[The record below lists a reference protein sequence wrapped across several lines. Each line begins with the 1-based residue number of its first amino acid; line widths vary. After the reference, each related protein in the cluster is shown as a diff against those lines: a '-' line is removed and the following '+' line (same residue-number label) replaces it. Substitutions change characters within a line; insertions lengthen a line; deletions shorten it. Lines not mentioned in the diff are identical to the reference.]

1 MNRRKKVKRLGAKTI
16 SFPKGKGHLTHNNR
30 EFISNNVVPE
40 RTVWNRIYI
49 QESLEQAYEKC
60 FGQALR
66 DYNVAQKRKD
76 RRKENYL
83 KEIENSGNKE
93 KTFYEN
99 IVQIGKKDD
108 TPVVGADGK
117 LTEEAKA
124 AIEILEQYAKTFQER
139 NPNLYLFNCVM
150 HLDEATPHLHI
161 DYIPVAN
168 GYKTGMKTRNSLTIQ
183 RNIRIIPMVPSLQV
197 SLNMEMN

>member
-1 MNRRKKVKRLGAKTI
+1 M
-16 SFPKGKGHLTHNNR
+16 GKGHLTHNNR

-40 RTVWNRIYI
+40 RTAWNRIYI

-60 FGQALR
+60 FGQALME
-66 DYNVAQKRKD
+66 YNAGQKRKD

-108 TPVVGADGK
+108 TPVVGADGN

-150 HLDEATPHLHI
+150 HLDLSLIHI
-161 DYIPVAN
+161 
-168 GYKTGMKTRNSLTIQ
+168 
-183 RNIRIIPMVPSLQV
+183 
-197 SLNMEMN
+197 